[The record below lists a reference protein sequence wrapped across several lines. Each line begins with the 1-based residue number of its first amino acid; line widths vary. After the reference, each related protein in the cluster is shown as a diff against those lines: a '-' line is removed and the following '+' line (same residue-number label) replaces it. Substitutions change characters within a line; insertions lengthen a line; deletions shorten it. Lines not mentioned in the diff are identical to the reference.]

1 MGLAD
6 ASQSGTIKVSAYSKE
21 LANSQTSALVGNYS
35 VSVAINPV
43 ADAPYLSA
51 DSKVRG
57 LVNDNL
63 SAELT
68 SKAIIKIPASAALVD
83 TDGSEALF
91 IKVSPKSGVIT
102 DFQLSG
108 TTYHVSSNNDYILL
122 KASDLSSLEIKRSPL
137 KGAYD
142 DKFTIDAISV
152 ETDSSDLATVDTI
165 INANN
170 LLSASSSIEIDVEF
184 LQPATSPTL
193 TVSSFSYNGSGTS
206 SYDATFTLDIDK
218 QATDTVTVLVTG
230 APAVAGY
237 QTKFLM

>member
-1 MGLAD
+1 M
-6 ASQSGTIKVSAYSKE
+6 
-21 LANSQTSALVGNYS
+21 
-35 VSVAINPV
+35 
-43 ADAPYLSA
+43 
-51 DSKVRG
+51 
-57 LVNDNL
+57 
-63 SAELT
+63 
-68 SKAIIKIPASAALVD
+68 
-83 TDGSEALF
+83 
-91 IKVSPKSGVIT
+91 IT

>member
-1 MGLAD
+1 M
-6 ASQSGTIKVSAYSKE
+6 
-21 LANSQTSALVGNYS
+21 QTLPIY
-35 VSVAINPV
+35 PLT
-43 ADAPYLSA
+43 PKLE
-51 DSKVRG
+51 G

-63 SAELT
+63 STELA

-83 TDGSEALF
+83 TDGSETLF
-91 IKVSPKSGVIT
+91 IKVTPKSGVIT

-142 DKFTIDAISV
+142 DKFTVDAISV

-206 SYDATFTLDIDK
+206 HMMRPL
-218 QATDTVTVLVTG
+218 
-230 APAVAGY
+230 P
-237 QTKFLM
+237 